1 MQRPSPR
8 PRNPHE
14 AGLID
19 IQGLGS
25 RKFHAKTIPTIH
37 FFYGRAGLRYTRSL
51 VAANFMPK
59 RYRQSARGGLAIYRG
74 SGSRKFHAKTNILI
88 IQKLYPLCGGRA
100 IIPL

>member
-19 IQGLGS
+19 IQGIGS
-25 RKFHAKTIPTIH
+25 HKFHGKTIPTIH
-37 FFYGRAGLRYTRSL
+37 FFYGRAGLRYTRVCPRPRNPHEAGLIYRGL

-59 RYRQSARGGLAIYRG
+59 RYR
-74 SGSRKFHAKTNILI
+74 
-88 IQKLYPLCGGRA
+88 
-100 IIPL
+100 